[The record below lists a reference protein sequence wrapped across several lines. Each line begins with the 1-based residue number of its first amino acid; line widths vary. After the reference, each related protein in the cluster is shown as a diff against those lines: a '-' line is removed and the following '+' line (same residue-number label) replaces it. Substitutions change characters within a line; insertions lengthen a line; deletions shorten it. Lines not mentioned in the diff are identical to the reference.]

1 MLVKKLDT
9 SFYVANTHLINALD
23 LVNGQWLAGKARG
36 YGIIILSINNHTFA
50 VPLRSS
56 IKHQASFPTVGKHGA
71 THKGM
76 DFSKALLI
84 TQPSY
89 ISNDVFKIP
98 PNEYSKIKGKAH
110 YIQSRFEKY
119 VTRYIKAAVTNDAHV
134 LGTLDFAYTTLVN
147 YHNELGITQLK
158 LEAAALALEAE
169 TAEAASTENE
179 NA

>member
-1 MLVKKLDT
+1 MQVKKLDI
-9 SFYVANTHLINALD
+9 SFYAANTHLINALD
-23 LVNGQWLAGKARG
+23 LVNGQWFTGKARG

-56 IKHQASFPTVGKHGA
+56 IKHRASFPTVGQHGA

-84 TQPSY
+84 TQQSY

-98 PNEYSKIKGKAH
+98 PDEHSKIKSKAH

-119 VTRYIKAAVTNDAHV
+119 VTRYIRAAVTNDAHV

-158 LEAAALALEAE
+158 LDAAELALE
-169 TAEAASTENE
+169 AEAASTENE